1 MLNNYAYATIAFP
14 PESTSY
20 RELKSVLLKLG
31 YWVFPIKDMNCFLV
45 VCHEDGFSGNLRKLG
60 NAYNLN
66 VILFKDYE
74 AMDKCFPSEA
84 IKDMPE
90 TFYGLQNLA
99 KASVAKESEGVLKA
113 LGIARTRTLDEYRKS
128 FYASRTFLRY
138 VRNN

>member
-1 MLNNYAYATIAFP
+1 MLNNYAYATIAYP
-14 PESTSY
+14 PESTSN

-31 YWVFPIKDMNCFLV
+31 YWVFPIKDKNCFLV
-45 VCHEDGFSGNLRKLG
+45 VYHEDGFPDNLRKLG
-60 NAYNLN
+60 NAYNLD

-99 KASVAKESEGVLKA
+99 KESVANESEGILKA
-113 LGIARTRTLDEYRKS
+113 LGIACTRTLGEYRRS
-128 FYASRTFLRY
+128 FYASRTFLRD

>member
-1 MLNNYAYATIAFP
+1 MLNNYAYATITFP
-14 PESTSY
+14 LESTSN

-31 YWVFPIKDMNCFLV
+31 YWVFLIKDKNCFLV
-45 VCHEDGFSGNLRKLG
+45 VCHEDSFPNNLRKLG
-60 NAYNLN
+60 NAYNLD
-66 VILFKDYE
+66 VILFKNYE

-90 TFYGLQNLA
+90 TFYGLPNLA
-99 KASVAKESEGVLKA
+99 KASVAKESEGILKA
-113 LGIARTRTLDEYRKS
+113 LGIARTHTLDEYRRS

>member
-1 MLNNYAYATIAFP
+1 M
-14 PESTSY
+14 
-20 RELKSVLLKLG
+20 LLKLG